1 MASNFS
7 DEPGAGPLEPITPDT
22 PVAPPVQAADP
33 AAEAPAAPASVP
45 ALSPAVEK
53 FRSCRWRRPPED
65 GVECCTHRDVLPM
78 AGSHGF
84 NPDAWCPECEY
95 FKAKRAPRKRPE
107 REEYW

>member
-7 DEPGAGPLEPITPDT
+7 DEPAAGPGDEVT
-22 PVAPPVQAADP
+22 PVAPVETP
-33 AAEAPAAPASVP
+33 ESAPATT
-45 ALSPAVEK
+45 LSPAVER

-78 AGSHGF
+78 AGSSGF
-84 NPDAWCPECEY
+84 NPDAWCPECEH
-95 FKAKRAPRKRPE
+95 FKAKRAPRKRQE

>member
-1 MASNFS
+1 LASNFS
-7 DEPGAGPLEPITPDT
+7 DEPAAGPEDEVT
-22 PVAPPVQAADP
+22 PVAPVETP
-33 AAEAPAAPASVP
+33 ESAPAT
-45 ALSPAVEK
+45 ALSPAVER

-78 AGSHGF
+78 AGSSGF

-95 FKAKRAPRKRPE
+95 FKAKRAPRKRQE

>member
-7 DEPGAGPLEPITPDT
+7 DEPAAGPAGEVT
-22 PVAPPVQAADP
+22 PVAPVETP
-33 AAEAPAAPASVP
+33 ESAPATT
-45 ALSPAVEK
+45 LSPAVER

-78 AGSHGF
+78 AGSSGF
-84 NPDAWCPECEY
+84 NPDAWCPECEH
-95 FKAKRAPRKRPE
+95 FKAKRAPRKRQE

>member
-7 DEPGAGPLEPITPDT
+7 DEPAADPVGEVT
-22 PVAPPVQAADP
+22 PVAPVETPKSPP
-33 AAEAPAAPASVP
+33 ATT
-45 ALSPAVEK
+45 LSPAVER

-78 AGSHGF
+78 AGSSGF
-84 NPDAWCPECEY
+84 NPDAWCPECEH
-95 FKAKRAPRKRPE
+95 FKAKRAPRKRQE